1 MFPENYKQL
10 LIGGIILGSIIFFN
24 NQLSSYAQD
33 LPVKTGDT
41 SGETLDIL
49 IPSPTLSGQEL
60 EAQEQFMISVN
71 EEQEQEE
78 EKDEAPQHNKDDDRE
93 NSENIPMELAI
104 PFP

>member
-1 MFPENYKQL
+1 MFPKNFKQL

-41 SGETLDIL
+41 SGETLDII

-60 EAQEQFMISVN
+60 EAQEQFMISGN
-71 EEQEQEE
+71 EEQEEE
-78 EKDEAPQHNKDDDRE
+78 DEAPQHNNDDDRE

>member
-1 MFPENYKQL
+1 MFPNNYKQL
-10 LIGGIILGSIIFFN
+10 LIVGIILGSIIFFN

-41 SGETLDIL
+41 SGETLDI
-49 IPSPTLSGQEL
+49 IISSPTLSAQEL
-60 EAQEQFMISVN
+60 EAQEQLMVSGN
-71 EEQEQEE
+71 EEQEE
-78 EKDEAPQHNKDDDRE
+78 DEAPQHNNDDDRE

>member
-1 MFPENYKQL
+1 MFPNNYKQL
-10 LIGGIILGSIIFFN
+10 LIVGIILGSIIFFS

-41 SGETLDIL
+41 SGETLDII

-60 EAQEQFMISVN
+60 EAQEQLMVSGN
-71 EEQEQEE
+71 EEQEE
-78 EKDEAPQHNKDDDRE
+78 DEAPQHNNDDDRE

>member
-1 MFPENYKQL
+1 MFPKNHKQL

-41 SGETLDIL
+41 SGETLDII

-60 EAQEQFMISVN
+60 EVQEQFMISGN
-71 EEQEQEE
+71 EEQEEE
-78 EKDEAPQHNKDDDRE
+78 EEDEAPQHNNDYDHE